1 MQNNIKPFWD
11 EEYKTL
17 DYRKEIFNDSYMIDE
32 WRENGYDNDIK
43 NF

>member
-17 DYRKEIFNDSYMIDE
+17 DYRKEIFNDEYVIEEFNNKLVSIFK
-32 WRENGYDNDIK
+32 I
-43 NF
+43 